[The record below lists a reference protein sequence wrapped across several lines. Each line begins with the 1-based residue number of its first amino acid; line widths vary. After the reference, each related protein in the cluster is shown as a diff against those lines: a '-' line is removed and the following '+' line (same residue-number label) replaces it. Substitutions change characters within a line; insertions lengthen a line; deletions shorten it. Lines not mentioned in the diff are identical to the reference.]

1 VILSQQYKIKVG
13 DYMFYATGEEKTKE
27 DYEILQ
33 QEIEAYRTLDGQ
45 SFRFGNELIVNDDE
59 FGYGSEDGYLGI
71 VAQDLREKLEYWHED
86 NPIQK
91 VKNKSKKRLNK
102 YERRKI
108 DQQKLKRLS
117 ELSWCTAYYCKDRQR
132 YIKIYYSGRR
142 KYAKYCSKRK
152 VRNSNDFPLK
162 GNGYRKV
169 FDYWWTIF

>member
-1 VILSQQYKIKVG
+1 
-13 DYMFYATGEEKTKE
+13 MFYTTGEEKTKE

-45 SFRFGNELIVNDDE
+45 SFQFGNELIINDNE

-71 VAQDLREKLEYWHED
+71 DAQNIREVLEYWHED
-86 NPIQK
+86 QIVK
-91 VKNKSKKRLNK
+91 RKNKKNKIRLNK
-102 YERRKI
+102 YERKKI
-108 DQQKLKRLS
+108 DQQKLKKLS
-117 ELSWCTAYYCKDRQR
+117 ELSWWVVYYCDDRQR
-132 YIKIYYSGRR
+132 YIRCNYSGRK

-152 VRNSNDFPLK
+152 VRNSNDFPLR